1 MRTLAGMAVAAVFV
15 LTGCGG
21 GGGNSVA
28 VTPTPTTV
36 SGTAAKGIV
45 KQARVLACR
54 IVNGVPESDV
64 SCATGATENDGSY
77 TVTFVDGHTGPVMI
91 KLMPGAASMMS
102 DETTGTDIP
111 YNMTM
116 RAVIPSVSGT
126 TTAYVTPF
134 SEMAASAASMNTI
147 NATNINQSIG
157 AVQLA
162 MATLGIDM
170 TIMPMIDLKDNG
182 ANAATLT
189 MQSNMV
195 KQLSRVTMAAKN
207 SNLLKD
213 ANGTACNAAGTTSSQ
228 QIACAVTAMAGV
240 MSGYATADPTK
251 AANLVAA
258 LNAQNPTNVYM
269 AVLKA
274 DGTISMQHV
283 DMTSY
288 SSMQTALQN
297 AGMTVGN
304 AANMAN
310 MMMNGMH

>member
-1 MRTLAGMAVAAVFV
+1 MRTLAGMAVAAAFV

-64 SCATGATENDGSY
+64 SCTTGATESDGSY

-111 YNMTM
+111 YSMIM
-116 RAVIPSVSGT
+116 RAVIPSVSSA
-126 TTAYVTPF
+126 TTAHVTPF
-134 SEMAASAASMNTI
+134 SEMAASAASMNTM
-147 NATNINQSIG
+147 NATSINQSIA
-157 AVQLA
+157 AVQAA
-162 MATLGIDM
+162 MTTLGIDM
-170 TIMPMIDLKDNG
+170 TVTPMINLRDNG
-182 ANAATLT
+182 SNSAMLT
-189 MQSNMV
+189 AQSNMV
-195 KQLSRVTMAAKN
+195 KQLGRITMAAKN
-207 SNLLKD
+207 SNLLRD
-213 ANGTACNAAGTTSSQ
+213 ASGAPCNAAGTTSSQ

-251 AANLVAA
+251 AANFVAA
-258 LNAQNPTNVYM
+258 LNAQGATNIYM
-269 AVLKA
+269 AIRRP
-274 DGTISMQHV
+274 DGTISMQHA

-288 SSMQTALQN
+288 SSMQNALQN
-297 AGMTVGN
+297 AGSTVSN

-310 MMMNGMH
+310 AMMNGMH